1 MSGSDQDRRE
11 AARVDQHREAD
22 RVTNKDGDGARNTLQ
37 RLESEQDQSP
47 WIDFIDREL
56 LASGKLDKLIDK
68 GIRGLTSNP
77 TIFAKAVA
85 SGQYDEL
92 IRRELEAGSDN
103 ERIFEEI
110 AIRDIRDACDHL
122 R

>member
-1 MSGSDQDRRE
+1 M
-11 AARVDQHREAD
+11 
-22 RVTNKDGDGARNTLQ
+22 NTIQQLW
-37 RLESEQDQSP
+37 EEQQQSP

-56 LASGKLDKLIDK
+56 IASGKLEDLVDD

-92 IRRELEAGSDN
+92 VQREIDAGDDS
-103 ERIFEEI
+103 RQIYEEI
-110 AIRDIRDACDHL
+110 AIGDVGDAADLL
-122 R
+122 RTVYDASEGTDGFASIE